1 MEQSFSHTHF
11 GSALLSDKYLKSVV
25 QREDRFTDRLEG
37 GKRREFRCP
46 LCQRLS
52 NCLIPFVDVGE
63 DWLDAPNGDNAPKLP
78 MAFTSEDEPMS
89 TDSVCSGEERHGN
102 STKTSLLHDFLS
114 TSKWWS
120 RNDTSVDWDGQSVF
134 IDKSA
139 NSKPDVPILSSP
151 RQSLRKIQSKFGKK
165 ELIGAWNSVLK
176 TPRLVRRRARSMSA
190 ERPGI
195 TKLESEPKQRE
206 SNSDV
211 LRRFMDQVSDVAHR
225 ADIRRLGE
233 DELCNDFGEFRHYL
247 NEKAAYN
254 KANRA
259 AGKELVDVSYL
270 FISPS
275 YLDPGSIFSSFLCLT
290 LSISSGQYAYL
301 RLCQR
306 HVAKSYPGKSLSQSF
321 CFRFR
326 RLLIYLL
333 HRSCRSKAP
342 SPWHTSIWHTISSLQ
357 IWHWQ
362 SFDGRRFTFITRIIV
377 FSR

>member
-102 STKTSLLHDFLS
+102 STKTLLLHDFLS

-195 TKLESEPKQRE
+195 TTLESEPKQKE

-259 AGKELVDVSYL
+259 AGKELVDVS
-270 FISPS
+270 F
-275 YLDPGSIFSSFLCLT
+275 IFSFPHIIWILVRFSHHFCASLYPFQVANMPIFDFVRDT
-290 LSISSGQYAYL
+290 SPRAIQGKAYL
-301 RLCQR
+301 KAFVFDSGVCL
-306 HVAKSYPGKSLSQSF
+306 
-321 CFRFR
+321 
-326 RLLIYLL
+326 YLL